1 MNNAT
6 TYLHTQKPS
15 ATMQGKLPRRK
26 PLKQPGTR
34 DGPEGDEISKLQTD
48 VSAASTVSERD
59 ALHDALDKMLLD
71 LLSCRQEL
79 EEKSNELATKNSEIQ
94 ELKAN
99 LSNKE
104 LLLEEAVAE
113 TKAQFMHAQQE
124 THKLS
129 AAHMK
134 EMSKTHELHQE
145 VNRLTAE
152 HIEKQNEFVKKEL
165 SWQEKLGDAEK
176 DYQLK
181 LVRINEQHQVNISKL
196 EEDFTARLVNEQKRG
211 DDAEARVQ
219 QLDASSATSNAASME
234 ELRRMYNFFKKN
246 SEQLSKE
253 NREILAA
260 NRNLQESLRISRQ
273 QNPRVTERS
282 VTERYSK

>member
-6 TYLHTQKPS
+6 TYLHTQEPS
-15 ATMQGKLPRRK
+15 ATMQGKMPRRK

-34 DGPEGDEISKLQTD
+34 DGPEGDEISKLQTN
-48 VSAASTVSERD
+48 VSAATVSEKD

-104 LLLEEAVAE
+104 TLLEKAVAE
-113 TKAQFMHAQQE
+113 TKAQFMRAQQE
-124 THKLS
+124 AHKLS
-129 AAHMK
+129 AVHTK

-152 HIEKQNEFVKKEL
+152 HIEKQNELVKKEL

-196 EEDFTARLVNEQKRG
+196 KEDFTARLVNEQKRG

-219 QLDASSATSNAASME
+219 QLDASSATSNAASLE

-253 NREILAA
+253 NREIQAA

-273 QNPRVTERS
+273 QNPRM
-282 VTERYSK
+282 TERYSK

>member
-1 MNNAT
+1 
-6 TYLHTQKPS
+6 
-15 ATMQGKLPRRK
+15 MQGKLPRRK

-34 DGPEGDEISKLQTD
+34 DGPEGDEISKLQTN
-48 VSAASTVSERD
+48 VSAATVSEKD